1 MSNAQTIE
9 AVIQNLKALFKEKDH
24 LKGVDDWDTFIGCL
38 VALEKVGAAIQ
49 IEEQAA
55 QPAEENAEE

>member
-1 MSNAQTIE
+1 MTHAQTIE

-24 LKGVDDWDTFIGCL
+24 LNGVDDWDTFIGCL
-38 VALEKVGAAIQ
+38 VALEKVGAALQ
-49 IEEQAA
+49 ISE